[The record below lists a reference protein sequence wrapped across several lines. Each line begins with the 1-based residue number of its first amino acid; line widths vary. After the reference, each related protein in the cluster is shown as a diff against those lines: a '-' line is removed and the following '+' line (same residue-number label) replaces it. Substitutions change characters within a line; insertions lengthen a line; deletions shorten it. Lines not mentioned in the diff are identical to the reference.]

1 MLPKCDLSARALFF
15 SISLTQHCHI
25 SICRCCRVASLSV
38 EIDMCYFYLANVSH
52 NFDNTSN
59 CLPKLTFNELI
70 WLALKLLFCRITYSI
85 HPIYMQLS
93 LLLLLI
99 VLDLLYISKVLA
111 SQRASACLF
120 KCFFFHI
127 LLILCGM
134 CCSDSFDDCSLS
146 IVSSFYIIRWLNS
159 LFLSFYSTLT
169 IFNLICLFGDFSCVC
184 VCCRCLFDHI
194 HFTCDMFNSTAN
206 ISVI

>member
-120 KCFFFHI
+120 KCFFFTYCWFYVACVVRI
-127 LLILCGM
+127 RLT
-134 CCSDSFDDCSLS
+134 
-146 IVSSFYIIRWLNS
+146 IV
-159 LFLSFYSTLT
+159 LFLSCLLFIL
-169 IFNLICLFGDFSCVC
+169 FVGLIHCFSLFI
-184 VCCRCLFDHI
+184 RL
-194 HFTCDMFNSTAN
+194 
-206 ISVI
+206 